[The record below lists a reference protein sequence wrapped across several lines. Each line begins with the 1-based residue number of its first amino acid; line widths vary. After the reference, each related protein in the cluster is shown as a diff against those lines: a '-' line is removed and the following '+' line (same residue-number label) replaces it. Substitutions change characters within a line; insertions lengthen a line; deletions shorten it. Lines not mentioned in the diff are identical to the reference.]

1 MVSVFTKLEKGQFL
15 DALEDVN
22 QSLKLFVSLSN
33 PRAKE
38 KEIRICATYK
48 FALLLL
54 EEKKKTTPE
63 RAAELTY
70 HLTKL
75 NLQPK
80 HRLICIRMAIKS
92 NIQVKNFG
100 YASELIQMILPL
112 NLTDKNSQE
121 EQLELCKQ
129 NGLENN
135 HDIASYLSYENYF
148 LSI

>member
-1 MVSVFTKLEKGQFL
+1 M
-15 DALEDVN
+15 
-22 QSLKLFVSLSN
+22 
-33 PRAKE
+33 
-38 KEIRICATYK
+38 
-48 FALLLL
+48 LLL

-112 NLTDKNSQE
+112 NLVCDS
-121 EQLELCKQ
+121 
-129 NGLENN
+129 
-135 HDIASYLSYENYF
+135 IYF
-148 LSI
+148 F